1 MSKIKSVSQF
11 EDNIWGEA
19 TPIGADASNIDVEM
33 SDSSIKDLQ
42 TVLGD
47 IPSAAAPI
55 QSQINT
61 KVTAS
66 GGNIGN
72 TTVSSGI
79 QNFDSSSSETSTE
92 LLDTSVRVTNATEVT
107 SSMWTK
113 FNRFRKRVDNKFK
126 DVFLSSVEDVASPS
140 LTKTY
145 SQSALNDYFANVVG
159 YATAADLPDAS
170 STIASQLSTLNNN
183 SNFLMSRMTK
193 NNNTFTLNNALHL
206 YAEEGVSISNN
217 SNSPTA
223 IRWTQDSSSSFFY
236 AYAAGGIKN
245 LLSDYYITYLI
256 TFHICFNNTGTLG
269 DYSIGSSL
277 KQHLA
282 SGGDYVNYK
291 YLGFTPSA
299 TSQYCL
305 FSETVYAAVPPGGYL
320 ALFSYNQTSG
330 RTIKTASSSWAV
342 IIPLGLYP

>member
-11 EDNIWGEA
+11 EDGIWGTE
-19 TPIGADASNIDVEM
+19 TPIGADASNVDVEM
-33 SDSSIKDLQ
+33 SDSSTKDLQ

-140 LTKTY
+140 DYKTY

-159 YATAADLPDAS
+159 YASASDLPDAT
-170 STIASQLSTLNNN
+170 STIAQQLSTLNNKMLDIEDVT
-183 SNFLMSRMTK
+183 SKL
-193 NNNTFTLNNALHL
+193 TFDALSKRAFRIGNIVL
-206 YAEEGVSISNN
+206 FQAEIYFS
-217 SNSPTA
+217 T
-223 IRWTQDSSSSFFY
+223 
-236 AYAAGGIKN
+236 
-245 LLSDYYITYLI
+245 YIGEHTY
-256 TFHICFNNTGTLG
+256 TLG
-269 DYSIGSSL
+269 VNASIRPT
-277 KQHLA
+277 
-282 SGGDYVNYK
+282 SGLVQPLSAVMVDGN
-291 YLGFTPSA
+291 FTPKAVA
-299 TSQYCL
+299 TCFITNTALQWR
-305 FSETVYAAVPPGGYL
+305 VYAQNGNYL
-320 ALFSYNQTSG
+320 LISG
-330 RTIKTASSSWAV
+330 WWK
-342 IIPLGLYP
+342 LN

>member
-11 EDNIWGEA
+11 EDGIWGTE
-19 TPIGADASNIDVEM
+19 TPIGADASNVDVEM
-33 SDSSIKDLQ
+33 SDSSTKDLQ

-140 LTKTY
+140 DYKTY

-159 YATAADLPDAS
+159 YASASDLPDAT
-170 STIASQLSTLNNN
+170 STIAQQLSTLNNN
-183 SNFLMSRMTK
+183 VASL
-193 NNNTFTLNNALHL
+193 
-206 YAEEGVSISNN
+206 
-217 SNSPTA
+217 
-223 IRWTQDSSSSFFY
+223 
-236 AYAAGGIKN
+236 
-245 LLSDYYITYLI
+245 DYDRTNYSYY
-256 TFHICFNNTGTLG
+256 HKQKYGNTGTTSVQPTVHEAKTGVFPVNSSGLVNLH
-269 DYSIGSSL
+269 DYFGVETSNCINLNVFSNNASYFVAGIGVWNNYYYAIIHDFATGNRTSSQPNITL
-277 KQHLA
+277 LVSWDH
-282 SGGDYVNYK
+282 SGT
-291 YLGFTPSA
+291 L
-299 TSQYCL
+299 Q
-305 FSETVYAAVPPGGYL
+305 
-320 ALFSYNQTSG
+320 
-330 RTIKTASSSWAV
+330 
-342 IIPLGLYP
+342 

>member
-11 EDNIWGEA
+11 EDGIWGTE
-19 TPIGADASNIDVEM
+19 TPIGADASNVDVEM
-33 SDSSIKDLQ
+33 SDSSTKDLQ

-140 LTKTY
+140 DYKTY

-159 YATAADLPDAS
+159 YASASDLPDAT
-170 STIASQLSTLNNN
+170 STIAQQLSTLNNKLPIYIESHHLEYNGDNKRSGIIFNNGLIIQWGALNMSSTGSGN
-183 SNFLMSRMTK
+183 STFGVVFYYSFTATNYTVFLTLGRNMGMAVANDNVYSDGA
-193 NNNTFTLNNALHL
+193 NTRHTTTGFTASIYKSGLAL
-206 YAEEGVSISNN
+206 G
-217 SNSPTA
+217 TA
-223 IRWTQDSSSSFFY
+223 ISWM
-236 AYAAGGIKN
+236 A
-245 LLSDYYITYLI
+245 
-256 TFHICFNNTGTLG
+256 
-269 DYSIGSSL
+269 IG
-277 KQHLA
+277 H
-282 SGGDYVNYK
+282 
-291 YLGFTPSA
+291 
-299 TSQYCL
+299 
-305 FSETVYAAVPPGGYL
+305 
-320 ALFSYNQTSG
+320 
-330 RTIKTASSSWAV
+330 
-342 IIPLGLYP
+342 

>member
-33 SDSSIKDLQ
+33 SDSSTKDLQ

-159 YATAADLPDAS
+159 YATAVDLPDAS
-170 STIASQLSTLNNN
+170 STIASQLSTLNG
-183 SNFLMSRMTK
+183 SAIK
-193 NNNTFTLNNALHL
+193 NITRSGTTFTATRIDETTFTFTQQDSVGLTYKT
-206 YAEEGVSISNN
+206 YAAQTLTNQSVGGSSVKAATATFTQAGTGDLMVPTNLQIAQATSGGSTYAYISLAGWY
-217 SNSPTA
+217 SNPSSHTFTVVLTN
-223 IRWTQDSSSSFFY
+223 RSSSS
-236 AYAAGGIKN
+236 ATCNVAIG
-245 LLSDYYITYLI
+245 LSIL
-256 TFHICFNNTGTLG
+256 H
-269 DYSIGSSL
+269 
-277 KQHLA
+277 
-282 SGGDYVNYK
+282 
-291 YLGFTPSA
+291 
-299 TSQYCL
+299 
-305 FSETVYAAVPPGGYL
+305 
-320 ALFSYNQTSG
+320 
-330 RTIKTASSSWAV
+330 
-342 IIPLGLYP
+342 

>member
-11 EDNIWGEA
+11 EDGIWGTE
-19 TPIGADASNIDVEM
+19 TPIGADASNVDVEM
-33 SDSSIKDLQ
+33 SDSSTKDLQ

-140 LTKTY
+140 DYKTY

-159 YATAADLPDAS
+159 YASASDLPDAT
-170 STIASQLSTLNNN
+170 STIAQQLSTLNNKTAKDDTITVTYQGSGQSSYVMLYLYN
-183 SNFLMSRMTK
+183 GIVFFWGYNM
-193 NNNTFTLNNALHL
+193 NVPYNTTFYTIPEKYRPEYRLLIATAYPL
-206 YAEEGVSISNN
+206 
-217 SNSPTA
+217 SPA
-223 IRWTQDSSSSFFY
+223 
-236 AYAAGGIKN
+236 N
-245 LLSDYYITYLI
+245 
-256 TFHICFNNTGTLG
+256 
-269 DYSIGSSL
+269 
-277 KQHLA
+277 
-282 SGGDYVNYK
+282 YVNVWSDGRCLAISADSQALEQVYW
-291 YLGFTPSA
+291 FTC
-299 TSQYCL
+299 Y
-305 FSETVYAAVPPGGYL
+305 PPKDL
-320 ALFSYNQTSG
+320 M
-330 RTIKTASSSWAV
+330 
-342 IIPLGLYP
+342 

>member
-33 SDSSIKDLQ
+33 SDSSTKDLQ

-140 LTKTY
+140 DYKTY

-159 YATAADLPDAS
+159 YASASDLPDAT
-170 STIASQLSTLNNN
+170 STIAQQLSTLNNKIYNVTHENYSSYTVPYGTWSDVTLYKSTYITN
-183 SNFLMSRMTK
+183 STWNDGS
-193 NNNTFTLNNALHL
+193 ASYPH
-206 YAEEGVSISNN
+206 GISDIKLVWKYEAMFW
-217 SNSPTA
+217 SSD
-223 IRWTQDSSSSFFY
+223 WTQVYMIPYLNIVGGTTRFFT
-236 AYAAGGIKN
+236 IE
-245 LLSDYYITYLI
+245 
-256 TFHICFNNTGTLG
+256 
-269 DYSIGSSL
+269 
-277 KQHLA
+277 
-282 SGGDYVNYK
+282 YVNKTSY
-291 YLGFTPSA
+291 YYVSNGGQWAGFHFMLVIYHT
-299 TSQYCL
+299 
-305 FSETVYAAVPPGGYL
+305 
-320 ALFSYNQTSG
+320 
-330 RTIKTASSSWAV
+330 KTTDS
-342 IIPLGLYP
+342 

>member
-33 SDSSIKDLQ
+33 SDSSTKDLQ

-47 IPSAAAPI
+47 IPSAAASI

-140 LTKTY
+140 DYKTY

-159 YATAADLPDAS
+159 YASASDLPDAT
-170 STIASQLSTLNNN
+170 STIAQQLSTLNNKTTYSVLFSHSGFWDSADISLSETAANFSIFIIEFCSNDNVYDSVILHQPNGKRVALTN
-183 SNFLMSRMTK
+183 SVVSAASNQIYIKSKQYTVSNATMVRLK
-193 NNNTFTLNNALHL
+193 NASDVYLGNGQGYFTSSTQ
-206 YAEEGVSISNN
+206 GVS
-217 SNSPTA
+217 
-223 IRWTQDSSSSFFY
+223 
-236 AYAAGGIKN
+236 
-245 LLSDYYITYLI
+245 
-256 TFHICFNNTGTLG
+256 
-269 DYSIGSSL
+269 
-277 KQHLA
+277 
-282 SGGDYVNYK
+282 SGGMYIGVTK
-291 YLGFTPSA
+291 VTGI
-299 TSQYCL
+299 
-305 FSETVYAAVPPGGYL
+305 
-320 ALFSYNQTSG
+320 
-330 RTIKTASSSWAV
+330 R
-342 IIPLGLYP
+342 

>member
-11 EDNIWGEA
+11 EDNIWCEA

-33 SDSSIKDLQ
+33 SDSSTKDLQ

-55 QSQINT
+55 QSQINA

-92 LLDTSVRVTNATEVT
+92 LLDASVRVTNATEVT

-170 STIASQLSTLNNN
+170 STIASQLSTLN
-183 SNFLMSRMTK
+183 SKVAVFGTRTVA
-193 NNNTFTLNNALHL
+193 TL
-206 YAEEGVSISNN
+206 
-217 SNSPTA
+217 P
-223 IRWTQDSSSSFFY
+223 F
-236 AYAAGGIKN
+236 
-245 LLSDYYITYLI
+245 
-256 TFHICFNNTGTLG
+256 
-269 DYSIGSSL
+269 
-277 KQHLA
+277 
-282 SGGDYVNYK
+282 
-291 YLGFTPSA
+291 
-299 TSQYCL
+299 
-305 FSETVYAAVPPGGYL
+305 
-320 ALFSYNQTSG
+320 
-330 RTIKTASSSWAV
+330 TASSDGV
-342 IIPLGLYP
+342 IQVYVSTSQVSGGYATLYLRCGSAINYGFCVSNISALGGSNTGFFFIKKGETVTQDYRSNIGSYTCYFLPFK

>member
-33 SDSSIKDLQ
+33 SDSSTKDLQ

-183 SNFLMSRMTK
+183 IFRYSLVGCRANGTIPNFPAT
-193 NNNTFTLNNALHL
+193 T
-206 YAEEGVSISNN
+206 ISNTATWTSLSYYDTELAPTLFELN
-217 SNSPTA
+217 SANNGIVLKESYDNSRSYFIWWSITGHMTNTTGGTP
-223 IRWTQDSSSSFFY
+223 
-236 AYAAGGIKN
+236 AAGLKGW
-245 LLSDYYITYLI
+245 
-256 TFHICFNNTGTLG
+256 NTVNQSWEEIYFSGETLT
-269 DYSIGSSL
+269 
-277 KQHLA
+277 A
-282 SGGDYVNYK
+282 
-291 YLGFTPSA
+291 
-299 TSQYCL
+299 SQYRAFTGFYVGWYGGSVNSITTL
-305 FSETVYAAVPPGGYL
+305 SLGGRNNVYVSTGAMLAIFAVHAKP
-320 ALFSYNQTSG
+320 
-330 RTIKTASSSWAV
+330 I
-342 IIPLGLYP
+342 

>member
-11 EDNIWGEA
+11 EDGIWGTE
-19 TPIGADASNIDVEM
+19 TPIGADASNVDVEM
-33 SDSSIKDLQ
+33 SDSSTKDLQ

-140 LTKTY
+140 DYKTY

-159 YATAADLPDAS
+159 YASASDLPDAT
-170 STIASQLSTLNNN
+170 STIAQQLSTLNNKTSWLGQQSYQIYQKLGNQGTPVISTMIHIVKTGSYPVN
-183 SNFLMSRMTK
+183 SSGLVN
-193 NNNTFTLNNALHL
+193 LHDYFNVPTSNCSNLVCFCQSSL
-206 YAEEGVSISNN
+206 YYV
-217 SNSPTA
+217 
-223 IRWTQDSSSSFFY
+223 
-236 AYAAGGIKN
+236 GGIGVWNNMYYAIVCNYSDGKHTAN
-245 LLSDYYITYLI
+245 TPTLIFLCSWDQAGSLS
-256 TFHICFNNTGTLG
+256 
-269 DYSIGSSL
+269 
-277 KQHLA
+277 
-282 SGGDYVNYK
+282 
-291 YLGFTPSA
+291 
-299 TSQYCL
+299 
-305 FSETVYAAVPPGGYL
+305 
-320 ALFSYNQTSG
+320 
-330 RTIKTASSSWAV
+330 
-342 IIPLGLYP
+342 

>member
-11 EDNIWGEA
+11 EDGIWGTE
-19 TPIGADASNIDVEM
+19 TPIGADASNVDVEM
-33 SDSSIKDLQ
+33 SDSSTKDLQ

-140 LTKTY
+140 DYKTY

-159 YATAADLPDAS
+159 YASASDLPDAT
-170 STIASQLSTLNNN
+170 STIAQQLSTLNNKTV
-183 SNFLMSRMTK
+183 SLGTIDTISLK
-193 NNNTFTLNNALHL
+193 TL
-206 YAEEGVSISNN
+206 AE
-217 SNSPTA
+217 PQT
-223 IRWTQDSSSSFFY
+223 SSFNTPEGTGFWY
-236 AYAAGGIKN
+236 MAGSANGPADAWGLLLQIRSPKSIHPTTSMAYYTQLFFGHTGEVY
-245 LLSDYYITYLI
+245 SR
-256 TFHICFNNTGTLG
+256 FFNGT
-269 DYSIGSSL
+269 SWT
-277 KQHLA
+277 
-282 SGGDYVNYK
+282 NW
-291 YLGFTPSA
+291 
-299 TSQYCL
+299 
-305 FSETVYAAVPPGGYL
+305 
-320 ALFSYNQTSG
+320 
-330 RTIKTASSSWAV
+330 KT
-342 IIPLGLYP
+342 L

>member
-11 EDNIWGEA
+11 EDGIWGTE
-19 TPIGADASNIDVEM
+19 TPIGADASNVDVEM
-33 SDSSIKDLQ
+33 SDSSTKDLQ

-140 LTKTY
+140 DYKTY

-159 YATAADLPDAS
+159 YASASDLPDAT
-170 STIASQLSTLNNN
+170 STIAQQLSTLNNKTAILDI
-183 SNFLMSRMTK
+183 SN
-193 NNNTFTLNNALHL
+193 NFTLNTAWTNLGYIMYLVDQIVLFRFEL
-206 YAEEGVSISNN
+206 YTSTFVSGYEYTVFNIN
-217 SNSPTA
+217 SKYHP
-223 IRWTQDSSSSFFY
+223 Y
-236 AYAAGGIKN
+236 A
-245 LLSDYYITYLI
+245 T
-256 TFHICFNNTGTLG
+256 
-269 DYSIGSSL
+269 
-277 KQHLA
+277 
-282 SGGDYVNYK
+282 
-291 YLGFTPSA
+291 TPS
-299 TSQYCL
+299 TGHLMNGSYMPMGVV
-305 FSETVYAAVPPGGYL
+305 TVLVAANGTITVNASNTNGSYFVGNGY
-320 ALFSYNQTSG
+320 YK
-330 RTIKTASSSWAV
+330 IK
-342 IIPLGLYP
+342 

>member
-11 EDNIWGEA
+11 EDGIWGTE
-19 TPIGADASNIDVEM
+19 TPIGADASNVDVEM
-33 SDSSIKDLQ
+33 SDSSTKDLQ

-140 LTKTY
+140 DYKTY

-159 YATAADLPDAS
+159 YASASDLPDAT
-170 STIASQLSTLNNN
+170 STIAQQLSTLNNKTLDWQYVGDVYWW
-183 SNFLMSRMTK
+183 SNTWTCPANGFLNIIIIPSAASWYWYVGDTK
-193 NNNTFTLNNALHL
+193 H
-206 YAEEGVSISNN
+206 
-217 SNSPTA
+217 
-223 IRWTQDSSSSFFY
+223 
-236 AYAAGGIKN
+236 
-245 LLSDYYITYLI
+245 
-256 TFHICFNNTGTLG
+256 
-269 DYSIGSSL
+269 
-277 KQHLA
+277 
-282 SGGDYVNYK
+282 GGDGGWSYRFTGAENINQSFVIFCKKDSVLSTKQVRSCNTIYCYYYK
-291 YLGFTPSA
+291 F
-299 TSQYCL
+299 
-305 FSETVYAAVPPGGYL
+305 
-320 ALFSYNQTSG
+320 
-330 RTIKTASSSWAV
+330 I
-342 IIPLGLYP
+342 

>member
-11 EDNIWGEA
+11 EDGIWGTE
-19 TPIGADASNIDVEM
+19 TPIGADASNVDVEM
-33 SDSSIKDLQ
+33 SDSSTKDLQ

-140 LTKTY
+140 DYKTY

-159 YATAADLPDAS
+159 YASASDLPDAT
-170 STIASQLSTLNNN
+170 STIAQQLSTLNNKLTVGQRT
-183 SNFLMSRMTK
+183 SL
-193 NNNTFTLNNALHL
+193 
-206 YAEEGVSISNN
+206 SISYPWTPNAN
-217 SNSPTA
+217 GILVCAVKANSSGAAYTCYLYLYNDANHTELLGGVAMVATGGSNSFTILVVKNKPV
-223 IRWTQDSSSSFFY
+223 Y
-236 AYAAGGIKN
+236 A
-245 LLSDYYITYLI
+245 LSNYI
-256 TFHICFNNTGTLG
+256 
-269 DYSIGSSL
+269 S
-277 KQHLA
+277 
-282 SGGDYVNYK
+282 YVNYW
-291 YLGFTPSA
+291 F
-299 TSQYCL
+299 
-305 FSETVYAAVPPGGYL
+305 
-320 ALFSYNQTSG
+320 
-330 RTIKTASSSWAV
+330 
-342 IIPLGLYP
+342 YPFI

>member
-11 EDNIWGEA
+11 EDNIWSEA

-33 SDSSIKDLQ
+33 SDSSTKDLQ

-183 SNFLMSRMTK
+183 IGKIQTNILYNTWGDASLATWNFISGTTSLGWDLIIILFHDEDSRIGSIITNSNYRANIPLSTVRSDMQSGVLYFKTRIVHLYDTYMQNVSDTSAYQTNINAYFSTTAQSVIHK
-193 NNNTFTLNNALHL
+193 SCVAPHYIVGINTFN
-206 YAEEGVSISNN
+206 
-217 SNSPTA
+217 
-223 IRWTQDSSSSFFY
+223 
-236 AYAAGGIKN
+236 
-245 LLSDYYITYLI
+245 
-256 TFHICFNNTGTLG
+256 
-269 DYSIGSSL
+269 
-277 KQHLA
+277 
-282 SGGDYVNYK
+282 
-291 YLGFTPSA
+291 
-299 TSQYCL
+299 
-305 FSETVYAAVPPGGYL
+305 
-320 ALFSYNQTSG
+320 
-330 RTIKTASSSWAV
+330 
-342 IIPLGLYP
+342 

>member
-11 EDNIWGEA
+11 EDGIWGTE
-19 TPIGADASNIDVEM
+19 TPIGADASNVDVEM
-33 SDSSIKDLQ
+33 SDSSTKDLQ

-140 LTKTY
+140 DYKTY

-159 YATAADLPDAS
+159 YASASDLPDAT
-170 STIASQLSTLNNN
+170 STIAQQLSTLNNN
-183 SNFLMSRMTK
+183 FVTRFDFLSSFQSGWTTNGTSSMLQVPSLGI
-193 NNNTFTLNNALHL
+193 TLLHL
-206 YAEEGVSISNN
+206 SIRSGTIADN
-217 SNSPTA
+217 TR
-223 IRWTQDSSSSFFY
+223 ILSFS
-236 AYAAGGIKN
+236 
-245 LLSDYYITYLI
+245 LPV
-256 TFHICFNNTGTLG
+256 
-269 DYSIGSSL
+269 SIGSTYT
-277 KQHLA
+277 A
-282 SGGDYVNYK
+282 SAIDISNRV
-291 YLGFTPSA
+291 
-299 TSQYCL
+299 
-305 FSETVYAAVPPGGYL
+305 VIGYL
-320 ALFSYNQTSG
+320 IC
-330 RTIKTASSSWAV
+330 RRISSSTSCEIAIGHIISNTAV
-342 IIPLGLYP
+342 VADFLILSEPYEIPV

>member
-11 EDNIWGEA
+11 EDGIWGTE
-19 TPIGADASNIDVEM
+19 TPIGADASNVDVEM
-33 SDSSIKDLQ
+33 SDSSTKDLQ
-42 TVLGD
+42 SVLGD

-140 LTKTY
+140 DYKTY

-159 YATAADLPDAS
+159 YASASDLPDAT
-170 STIASQLSTLNNN
+170 STIAQQLSTLNNKISWKLVGSIEGTASLSL
-183 SNFLMSRMTK
+183 SNISFIELAVEVFINK
-193 NNNTFTLNNALHL
+193 GNNRGYFWIPSYPLVHD
-206 YAEEGVSISNN
+206 SN
-217 SNSPTA
+217 
-223 IRWTQDSSSSFFY
+223 IFVRQ
-236 AYAAGGIKN
+236 
-245 LLSDYYITYLI
+245 
-256 TFHICFNNTGTLG
+256 
-269 DYSIGSSL
+269 
-277 KQHLA
+277 
-282 SGGDYVNYK
+282 
-291 YLGFTPSA
+291 
-299 TSQYCL
+299 
-305 FSETVYAAVPPGGYL
+305 GGYGNS
-320 ALFSYNQTSG
+320 A
-330 RTIKTASSSWAV
+330 TASSSLIV
-342 IIPLGLYP
+342 IHVSLDSVGINQAYLFSTDYSTNSILRAWYR

>member
-33 SDSSIKDLQ
+33 SDSSTKDLQ

-170 STIASQLSTLNNN
+170 STIASQLSTLNNKILN
-183 SNFLMSRMTK
+183 YGIIYHRTNIQSYVLNQWNKFNLYDASEPNVTTNHYYFTTQAQEKGPQATTSSNQLKLYKGVWILSCNWVATAVQSVNTASHWYLRIVYINPTSIESEIHKLGGVVASTGTSANMILPIISSDGPGYSLFRFEVFMA
-193 NNNTFTLNNALHL
+193 NNNWLVT
-206 YAEEGVSISNN
+206 
-217 SNSPTA
+217 
-223 IRWTQDSSSSFFY
+223 
-236 AYAAGGIKN
+236 
-245 LLSDYYITYLI
+245 
-256 TFHICFNNTGTLG
+256 
-269 DYSIGSSL
+269 SSL
-277 KQHLA
+277 DIRAVQLTTTL
-282 SGGDYVNYK
+282 
-291 YLGFTPSA
+291 YL
-299 TSQYCL
+299 
-305 FSETVYAAVPPGGYL
+305 
-320 ALFSYNQTSG
+320 
-330 RTIKTASSSWAV
+330 
-342 IIPLGLYP
+342 

>member
-33 SDSSIKDLQ
+33 SDSSTKDLQ

-55 QSQINT
+55 QSQINA

-107 SSMWTK
+107 SNMWTK

-170 STIASQLSTLNNN
+170 KSIANQLSTLNSSISTVN
-183 SNFLMSRMTK
+183 SNISTVNSNISTINSNAIKNITRSGTTFTATK
-193 NNNTFTLNNALHL
+193 LNNTTFTFTQQDLHSTYTTFSL
-206 YAEEGVSISNN
+206 TAARTAVSISSQFCYYDSDTKLVHMAFSVYGNTSLGGN
-217 SNSPTA
+217 HILTVPSAYRPSAQKTGIGVGRSGETTLPSYCTVTTA
-223 IRWTQDSSSSFFY
+223 GAISQPVSSSASHFM
-236 AYAAGGIKN
+236 GIIE
-245 LLSDYYITYLI
+245 YI
-256 TFHICFNNTGTLG
+256 
-269 DYSIGSSL
+269 
-277 KQHLA
+277 K
-282 SGGDYVNYK
+282 
-291 YLGFTPSA
+291 
-299 TSQYCL
+299 
-305 FSETVYAAVPPGGYL
+305 
-320 ALFSYNQTSG
+320 
-330 RTIKTASSSWAV
+330 
-342 IIPLGLYP
+342 

>member
-11 EDNIWGEA
+11 EDGIWGTE
-19 TPIGADASNIDVEM
+19 TPIGADASNVDVEM
-33 SDSSIKDLQ
+33 SDSSTKDLQ
-42 TVLGD
+42 TVLGN

-140 LTKTY
+140 DYKTY

-159 YATAADLPDAS
+159 YASASDLPDAT
-170 STIASQLSTLNNN
+170 STIAQQLSTLNNN
-183 SNFLMSRMTK
+183 IPINSTYVPVLIAGTK
-193 NNNTFTLNNALHL
+193 NRAMLASYDYRYGNYIWFPAAKLILWSITIKAHVSEAGE
-206 YAEEGVSISNN
+206 YANCTMPNPQSSYSSIA
-217 SNSPTA
+217 T
-223 IRWTQDSSSSFFY
+223 
-236 AYAAGGIKN
+236 GGITIGECTMLVATTSLGTAYHDSGRGIIEDVYSTTSPQFRLTNTSGASRVFFVTKAN
-245 LLSDYYITYLI
+245 KSTSD
-256 TFHICFNNTGTLG
+256 G
-269 DYSIGSSL
+269 DYWGWL
-277 KQHLA
+277 KA
-282 SGGDYVNYK
+282 SGFYI
-291 YLGFTPSA
+291 
-299 TSQYCL
+299 
-305 FSETVYAAVPPGGYL
+305 
-320 ALFSYNQTSG
+320 YN
-330 RTIKTASSSWAV
+330 
-342 IIPLGLYP
+342 

>member
-11 EDNIWGEA
+11 EDGIWGTE
-19 TPIGADASNIDVEM
+19 TPIGADASNVDVEM
-33 SDSSIKDLQ
+33 SDSSTKDLQ

-92 LLDTSVRVTNATEVT
+92 LLDASVRVTNATEVT

-140 LTKTY
+140 DYKTY

-159 YATAADLPDAS
+159 YASASDLPSATD
-170 STIASQLSTLNNN
+170 TIAQQLSTLNSNAIIETGHDNTWHYRKWSDGTAECWGTYFATVNITTAWGHGYYGGAGMPNYPIDFIYLPSRHATVATPGGLAWIVPN
-183 SNFLMSRMTK
+183 SS
-193 NNNTFTLNNALHL
+193 NTSKTNPGGMFVFSFGSSASVGCSFSL
-206 YAEEGVSISNN
+206 YAVGQ
-217 SNSPTA
+217 
-223 IRWTQDSSSSFFY
+223 W
-236 AYAAGGIKN
+236 K
-245 LLSDYYITYLI
+245 
-256 TFHICFNNTGTLG
+256 
-269 DYSIGSSL
+269 
-277 KQHLA
+277 
-282 SGGDYVNYK
+282 
-291 YLGFTPSA
+291 
-299 TSQYCL
+299 
-305 FSETVYAAVPPGGYL
+305 
-320 ALFSYNQTSG
+320 
-330 RTIKTASSSWAV
+330 
-342 IIPLGLYP
+342 

>member
-11 EDNIWGEA
+11 EDGIWGTE
-19 TPIGADASNIDVEM
+19 TPIGADASNVDVEM
-33 SDSSIKDLQ
+33 SDSSTKDLQ

-107 SSMWTK
+107 SSTWTK

-140 LTKTY
+140 DYKTY

-159 YATAADLPDAS
+159 YASASDLPDAT
-170 STIASQLSTLNNN
+170 STIAQQLSTLNNN
-183 SNFLMSRMTK
+183 FSFERVEGASNISRYNCSGGTIHTYDCVWEINQTHTLFHFMCRIGLWDVTRTGGNPGVK
-193 NNNTFTLNNALHL
+193 MIFPFSSYFTEAMDFKCIGRYGAGNANQTQFEQ
-206 YAEEGVSISNN
+206 ANGNFDISDGYFYLKATETTANI
-217 SNSPTA
+217 PT
-223 IRWTQDSSSSFFY
+223 SSSIFFSCNAWY
-236 AYAAGGIKN
+236 N
-245 LLSDYYITYLI
+245 L
-256 TFHICFNNTGTLG
+256 
-269 DYSIGSSL
+269 
-277 KQHLA
+277 Q
-282 SGGDYVNYK
+282 
-291 YLGFTPSA
+291 
-299 TSQYCL
+299 
-305 FSETVYAAVPPGGYL
+305 
-320 ALFSYNQTSG
+320 
-330 RTIKTASSSWAV
+330 
-342 IIPLGLYP
+342 

>member
-11 EDNIWGEA
+11 EDGIWGTE
-19 TPIGADASNIDVEM
+19 TPIGADASNVDVEM
-33 SDSSIKDLQ
+33 SDSSTKDLQ

-79 QNFDSSSSETSTE
+79 QNFDSSSSETSIE

-140 LTKTY
+140 DYKTY

-159 YATAADLPDAS
+159 YASASDLPDAT
-170 STIASQLSTLNNN
+170 STIAQQLSTLNTKTFNYMSMYTRTNITNFRVNAWETLQLPLPSVSTYVTFPHYRNN
-183 SNFLMSRMTK
+183 TTTTEQFSSIE
-193 NNNTFTLNNALHL
+193 NNNLVLQKGWWFVTVNFVVNTIISGSTPTHMYLRLML
-206 YAEEGVSISNN
+206 GPSESELQKVGMYAASSGSGMNLSLPCIA
-217 SNSPTA
+217 NSPMQLYIQA
-223 IRWTQDSSSSFFY
+223 YQSSNWMNACILRIRSL
-236 AYAAGGIKN
+236 
-245 LLSDYYITYLI
+245 LLS
-256 TFHICFNNTGTLG
+256 
-269 DYSIGSSL
+269 
-277 KQHLA
+277 
-282 SGGDYVNYK
+282 
-291 YLGFTPSA
+291 P
-299 TSQYCL
+299 
-305 FSETVYAAVPPGGYL
+305 EGYDE
-320 ALFSYNQTSG
+320 Y
-330 RTIKTASSSWAV
+330 
-342 IIPLGLYP
+342 

>member
-33 SDSSIKDLQ
+33 SDSSTKDLQ

-47 IPSAAAPI
+47 ISSAAAPI
-55 QSQINT
+55 QSQINA

-183 SNFLMSRMTK
+183 LMVNYYHAQVR
-193 NNNTFTLNNALHL
+193 TLNSKLSPLVKRRTGTWSQPVTVGFSYTTITSTILDPHQCEGYIVLALDATTSSPGSVL
-206 YAEEGVSISNN
+206 VSNLIPGSVTTP
-217 SNSPTA
+217 STGQGRVYVSFYSTTA
-223 IRWTQDSSSSFFY
+223 QTTT
-236 AYAAGGIKN
+236 
-245 LLSDYYITYLI
+245 LYITVTFIRADVI
-256 TFHICFNNTGTLG
+256 T
-269 DYSIGSSL
+269 
-277 KQHLA
+277 
-282 SGGDYVNYK
+282 YV
-291 YLGFTPSA
+291 S
-299 TSQYCL
+299 
-305 FSETVYAAVPPGGYL
+305 
-320 ALFSYNQTSG
+320 
-330 RTIKTASSSWAV
+330 
-342 IIPLGLYP
+342 

>member
-19 TPIGADASNIDVEM
+19 TPIGADASNVDVEM
-33 SDSSIKDLQ
+33 SDSSTKDLQ

-140 LTKTY
+140 DYKTY

-159 YATAADLPDAS
+159 YASASDLPDAT
-170 STIASQLSTLNNN
+170 STIAQQLSTLNNN
-183 SNFLMSRMTK
+183 VFKFSIVSSTGIQYKFELNDYVFLIGYNSVNFSASQLVAWG
-193 NNNTFTLNNALHL
+193 NTYYSPSTPVLDLPITYKSVPYVWNSGRI
-206 YAEEGVSISNN
+206 EGLDGWLSTPTVSHNKV
-217 SNSPTA
+217 
-223 IRWTQDSSSSFFY
+223 
-236 AYAAGGIKN
+236 GGI
-245 LLSDYYITYLI
+245 YLI
-256 TFHICFNNTGTLG
+256 RPNKP
-269 DYSIGSSL
+269 SSGNGMIEHHVL
-277 KQHLA
+277 VFGQ
-282 SGGDYVNYK
+282 
-291 YLGFTPSA
+291 
-299 TSQYCL
+299 
-305 FSETVYAAVPPGGYL
+305 
-320 ALFSYNQTSG
+320 
-330 RTIKTASSSWAV
+330 I
-342 IIPLGLYP
+342 

>member
-11 EDNIWGEA
+11 EDGIWGTE
-19 TPIGADASNIDVEM
+19 TPIGADASNVDVEM
-33 SDSSIKDLQ
+33 SDSSTKDLQ

-140 LTKTY
+140 DYKTY

-159 YATAADLPDAS
+159 YASASDLPDAT
-170 STIASQLSTLNNN
+170 STIAQQLSTLNNN
-183 SNFLMSRMTK
+183 LMTPIVDVLYSGNKYSSGNLSLPGYDQYLWLDLCIITNQDRFYEKLPLYGGNYEPSRQIMQGGHVSIMKMAYGSNTIYFSEMNITGGMDMIVVSTSY
-193 NNNTFTLNNALHL
+193 NNANWILGIIKIH
-206 YAEEGVSISNN
+206 GVKFIQ
-217 SNSPTA
+217 
-223 IRWTQDSSSSFFY
+223 I
-236 AYAAGGIKN
+236 
-245 LLSDYYITYLI
+245 
-256 TFHICFNNTGTLG
+256 
-269 DYSIGSSL
+269 
-277 KQHLA
+277 
-282 SGGDYVNYK
+282 
-291 YLGFTPSA
+291 
-299 TSQYCL
+299 
-305 FSETVYAAVPPGGYL
+305 
-320 ALFSYNQTSG
+320 
-330 RTIKTASSSWAV
+330 
-342 IIPLGLYP
+342 

>member
-33 SDSSIKDLQ
+33 SDSSTKDLQ

-47 IPSAAAPI
+47 ISSAAAPI
-55 QSQINT
+55 QSQINA

-170 STIASQLSTLNNN
+170 SSIANQLSTLNSKLSPLVKRRTGTWSQPVTVGFSYTTITSTILDPHQCEGYIVLALDATTSSPGSVLV
-183 SNFLMSRMTK
+183 SNLIPGSVTTPSTGQGRVYVSFYST
-193 NNNTFTLNNALHL
+193 TAQTTTL
-206 YAEEGVSISNN
+206 
-217 SNSPTA
+217 
-223 IRWTQDSSSSFFY
+223 
-236 AYAAGGIKN
+236 
-245 LLSDYYITYLI
+245 YITVTFIRADVI
-256 TFHICFNNTGTLG
+256 T
-269 DYSIGSSL
+269 
-277 KQHLA
+277 
-282 SGGDYVNYK
+282 YV
-291 YLGFTPSA
+291 S
-299 TSQYCL
+299 
-305 FSETVYAAVPPGGYL
+305 
-320 ALFSYNQTSG
+320 
-330 RTIKTASSSWAV
+330 
-342 IIPLGLYP
+342 

>member
-33 SDSSIKDLQ
+33 SDSSTKDLQ

-159 YATAADLPDAS
+159 YASASDLPDAT
-170 STIASQLSTLNNN
+170 STIAQHLSTLNNN
-183 SNFLMSRMTK
+183 AIIESSTRADTSYLGGWHYRIFANSWVECWRNYAL
-193 NNNTFTLNNALHL
+193 TLNANALN
-206 YAEEGVSISNN
+206 IN
-217 SNSPTA
+217 SYLEYPVLFQWVP
-223 IRWTQDSSSSFFY
+223 IRNVGL
-236 AYAAGGIKN
+236 AAGG
-245 LLSDYYITYLI
+245 S
-256 TFHICFNNTGTLG
+256 
-269 DYSIGSSL
+269 
-277 KQHLA
+277 Q
-282 SGGDYVNYK
+282 NYK
-291 YLGFTPSA
+291 AFCVADHTAAYPNNQYIRLGF
-299 TSQYCL
+299 
-305 FSETVYAAVPPGGYL
+305 
-320 ALFSYNQTSG
+320 YNGT
-330 RTIKTASSSWAV
+330 TTNNV
-342 IIPLGLYP
+342 IVQANIYICGWQKQ

>member
-11 EDNIWGEA
+11 EDGIWGTE
-19 TPIGADASNIDVEM
+19 TPIGADASNVDVEM
-33 SDSSIKDLQ
+33 SDSSTKDLQ

-140 LTKTY
+140 DYKTY

-159 YATAADLPDAS
+159 YTSASDLPDAT
-170 STIASQLSTLNNN
+170 STIAQQLSTLNNN
-183 SNFLMSRMTK
+183 FTK
-193 NNNTFTLNNALHL
+193 NTCYDTWDLQPTSGSRWQSGEIVLLQHGRVVQIKINGATINA
-206 YAEEGVSISNN
+206 G
-217 SNSPTA
+217 
-223 IRWTQDSSSSFFY
+223 
-236 AYAAGGIKN
+236 
-245 LLSDYYITYLI
+245 
-256 TFHICFNNTGTLG
+256 
-269 DYSIGSSL
+269 
-277 KQHLA
+277 
-282 SGGDYVNYK
+282 
-291 YLGFTPSA
+291 
-299 TSQYCL
+299 
-305 FSETVYAAVPPGGYL
+305 
-320 ALFSYNQTSG
+320 SG
-330 RTIKTASSSWAV
+330 RTYIAEIPAKYMPQTEVGFILDGTSTWAFV
-342 IIPLGLYP
+342 GSGGTGAGAHVTYLAINSTTSNAMYWGSCMFLIHVDAWLE

>member
-11 EDNIWGEA
+11 EDGIWGTE
-19 TPIGADASNIDVEM
+19 TPIGADASNVDVEM
-33 SDSSIKDLQ
+33 SDSSTKDLQ

-140 LTKTY
+140 DYKTY
-145 SQSALNDYFANVVG
+145 SQSALNDYFAHVVG
-159 YATAADLPDAS
+159 YASASDLPDAT
-170 STIASQLSTLNNN
+170 STIAQQLSTLNNKLIIDTGKTGIWTWEKFYN
-183 SNFLMSRMTK
+183 GLILCHGTASKWFAFGGLWSN
-193 NNNTFTLNNALHL
+193 AH
-206 YAEEGVSISNN
+206 YAENAAATENLPTSLFASILLAQCTFNTYGIFGWC
-217 SNSPTA
+217 TA
-223 IRWTQDSSSSFFY
+223 TTSVV
-236 AYAAGGIKN
+236 
-245 LLSDYYITYLI
+245 TYHGTANAESI
-256 TFHICFNNTGTLG
+256 TGT
-269 DYSIGSSL
+269 YSIPTL
-277 KQHLA
+277 
-282 SGGDYVNYK
+282 
-291 YLGFTPSA
+291 
-299 TSQYCL
+299 
-305 FSETVYAAVPPGGYL
+305 
-320 ALFSYNQTSG
+320 
-330 RTIKTASSSWAV
+330 
-342 IIPLGLYP
+342 IIGK

>member
-11 EDNIWGEA
+11 EDGIWGTE
-19 TPIGADASNIDVEM
+19 TPIGADASNVDVEM
-33 SDSSIKDLQ
+33 SDSSTKDLQ

-140 LTKTY
+140 DYRTY

-159 YATAADLPDAS
+159 YASASDLPDAT
-170 STIASQLSTLNNN
+170 STIAQQLSTLNNN
-183 SNFLMSRMTK
+183 VIEVETI
-193 NNNTFTLNNALHL
+193 TL
-206 YAEEGVSISNN
+206 S
-217 SNSPTA
+217 
-223 IRWTQDSSSSFFY
+223 
-236 AYAAGGIKN
+236 
-245 LLSDYYITYLI
+245 
-256 TFHICFNNTGTLG
+256 
-269 DYSIGSSL
+269 
-277 KQHLA
+277 
-282 SGGDYVNYK
+282 
-291 YLGFTPSA
+291 
-299 TSQYCL
+299 
-305 FSETVYAAVPPGGYL
+305 GGYL
-320 ALFSYNQTSG
+320 ATSG
-330 RTIKTASSSWAV
+330 SGWHLYRIGHTVMFLMGDIKAIPTGSFNLGVTIPENYRVYTPLNFAVVPRVSSYRVLGITIQSSGAIVCYNYGGATSTAMAV
-342 IIPLGLYP
+342 GHSLIWITDIQ

>member
-33 SDSSIKDLQ
+33 SDSSTKDLQ

-170 STIASQLSTLNNN
+170 STIASQLSTLNNKTYVC
-183 SNFLMSRMTK
+183 SFGSWVG
-193 NNNTFTLNNALHL
+193 F
-206 YAEEGVSISNN
+206 GI
-217 SNSPTA
+217 PWTA
-223 IRWTQDSSSSFFY
+223 P
-236 AYAAGGIKN
+236 
-245 LLSDYYITYLI
+245 
-256 TFHICFNNTGTLG
+256 
-269 DYSIGSSL
+269 SIGEVYGYASASVTSSAYYTINSSL
-277 KQHLA
+277 GNTLRWNTHGGYSDAKTYFVQKGEQLTFGSA
-282 SGGDYVNYK
+282 SGIN
-291 YLGFTPSA
+291 L
-299 TSQYCL
+299 
-305 FSETVYAAVPPGGYL
+305 TVRFRPL
-320 ALFSYNQTSG
+320 
-330 RTIKTASSSWAV
+330 
-342 IIPLGLYP
+342 IIIVQ

>member
-11 EDNIWGEA
+11 EDGIWGTE
-19 TPIGADASNIDVEM
+19 TPIGADASNVDVEM
-33 SDSSIKDLQ
+33 SDSSTKDLQ

-140 LTKTY
+140 DYKTY

-159 YATAADLPDAS
+159 YASASDLPDAT
-170 STIASQLSTLNNN
+170 STIAQQLSTLNNN
-183 SNFLMSRMTK
+183 FSI
-193 NNNTFTLNNALHL
+193 NTVRLAMFTENYTLQANTVRVVIVTPSQL
-206 YAEEGVSISNN
+206 GVSGGITPLMVSVTSSNPRYN
-217 SNSPTA
+217 NWFMDYSDYIAGGGIA
-223 IRWTQDSSSSFFY
+223 IRMYSSALRTEKVTVRFLY
-236 AYAAGGIKN
+236 
-245 LLSDYYITYLI
+245 
-256 TFHICFNNTGTLG
+256 
-269 DYSIGSSL
+269 
-277 KQHLA
+277 KQIE
-282 SGGDYVNYK
+282 D
-291 YLGFTPSA
+291 
-299 TSQYCL
+299 
-305 FSETVYAAVPPGGYL
+305 
-320 ALFSYNQTSG
+320 
-330 RTIKTASSSWAV
+330 
-342 IIPLGLYP
+342 